1 MINELSEQIKVN
13 RLLDI
18 YGRLLTDVQLEIMK
32 DYYELNLSLSEI
44 SENRNI
50 SRTAVSDAIK
60 KSRKNLEFYE
70 EKLGICAV
78 IDSFDGDDEDKKKL
92 AKEIESR
99 IKYGI

>member
-1 MINELSEQIKVN
+1 MINELNEQIKVN
-13 RLLDI
+13 RLLDL
-18 YGRLLTDVQLEIMK
+18 YGRLLTSAQLEIMK

-60 KSRKNLEFYE
+60 KARKNLENYE
-70 EKLGICAV
+70 EKIGICAV
-78 IDSFDGDDEDKKKL
+78 IDSFSNEDETKKEV
-92 AKEIESR
+92 AKEVESR